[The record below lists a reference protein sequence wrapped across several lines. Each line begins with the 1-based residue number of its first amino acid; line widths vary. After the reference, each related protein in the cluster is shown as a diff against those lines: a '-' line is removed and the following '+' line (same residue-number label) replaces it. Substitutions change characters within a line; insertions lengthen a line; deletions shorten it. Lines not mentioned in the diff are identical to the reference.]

1 MKTFLTSALLRV
13 ETTITVIVYLN
24 LLIGCDGTEDDL
36 REALSGKHPKADAA
50 DDAAIFDEGEG
61 LVLPVK
67 TAEIRAVCSYSTATC
82 GERTSTHGSNTRRVM
97 YSLGM
102 RGN

>member
-1 MKTFLTSALLRV
+1 M
-13 ETTITVIVYLN
+13 YLN
-24 LLIGCDGTEDDL
+24 LLVGCDGTEDDL
-36 REALSGKHPKADAA
+36 CEALSGKHPKTDAT
-50 DDAAIFDEGEG
+50 DDAAIFDKGKG

-67 TAEIRAVCSYSTATC
+67 VIDISQVQRQLMTCDMRSSTY
-82 GERTSTHGSNTRRVM
+82 GSNTSRVM

>member
-1 MKTFLTSALLRV
+1 M
-13 ETTITVIVYLN
+13 YLN
-24 LLIGCDGTEDDL
+24 LLIGCDGTEDNL
-36 REALSGKHPKADAA
+36 REALSGKHPKTDAT
-50 DDAAIFDEGEG
+50 DDAAIFDKGKG

-67 TAEIRAVCSYSTATC
+67 VGDIRTEHRRPITCVTC
-82 GERTSTHGSNTRRVM
+82 GMRTSTYGSNTSRVM